1 MTEVNQV
8 TEVPVTTSP
17 AARPEPGAP
26 RWLDAEERAAWLS
39 LAGVIVR
46 LPAALDRQL
55 QRDAGLSLFEYMTLA
70 MLSEQPDR
78 TLRMSDL
85 AAATDAS
92 LSRLSHVAKRLERQG
107 LLRRAPD
114 PDNGRYT
121 NAILTDAGMD
131 LVVASAPG
139 HVAAV
144 RELVIDPLSPA
155 QLGQLRAAGERI
167 LARVEAAPPPCVP

>member
-1 MTEVNQV
+1 M
-8 TEVPVTTSP
+8 
-17 AARPEPGAP
+17 AEPGRGHRAP
-26 RWLDAEERAAWLS
+26 PR
-39 LAGVIVR
+39 G
-46 LPAALDRQL
+46 LDRQL
-55 QRDAGLSLFEYMTLA
+55 QRDAGLSRFEYMTLA
-70 MLSEQPDR
+70 MLSEQPAR
-78 TLRMSDL
+78 TLGMSDL

-92 LSRLSHVAKRLERQG
+92 LSRLSHVAKRLERQS

-121 NAILTDAGMD
+121 NAIRTDAGTD

-167 LARVEAAPPPCVP
+167 LARVESTERPLPCAP